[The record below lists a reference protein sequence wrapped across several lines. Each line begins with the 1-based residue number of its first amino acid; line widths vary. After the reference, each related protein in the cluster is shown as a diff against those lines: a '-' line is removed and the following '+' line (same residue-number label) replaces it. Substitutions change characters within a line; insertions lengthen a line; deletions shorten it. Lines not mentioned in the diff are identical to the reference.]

1 MKTYIV
7 GEKKEKPSYKGLA
20 LILFIIIIVLIVSS
34 NRQIK
39 EINRRQT
46 SALNCVDRM
55 YDTFRKIGGH
65 IDFLKQESFGIPDEF
80 YWIEDYINKKGTKEN
95 AEDGLYATTK
105 TLEEMVEYIDYCNNI
120 AYEITTAW
128 KTIEEDAKS
137 YHEEVRLSL
146 YSRYY

>member
-1 MKTYIV
+1 MIHL
-7 GEKKEKPSYKGLA
+7 EKLVAILIFSNKKVLAFPMNFIGL
-20 LILFIIIIVLIVSS
+20 
-34 NRQIK
+34 
-39 EINRRQT
+39 T
-46 SALNCVDRM
+46 
-55 YDTFRKIGGH
+55 
-65 IDFLKQESFGIPDEF
+65 
-80 YWIEDYINKKGTKEN
+80 DYINKKGTKEN

-146 YSRYY
+146 YSR